1 MQSKNCYDQII
12 VLLLTLIRSI
22 TISPVSTA
30 AQSLVDSSRG
40 LSVRFPRFIKCRE
53 DKNIEDA
60 STPAFVANMWKSQQS
75 TSEKR
80 IEADQEDPDTDLI
93 AKSDNVESDS

>member
-1 MQSKNCYDQII
+1 MINSFYFS
-12 VLLLTLIRSI
+12 LAMIRSI

-30 AQSLVDSSRG
+30 AQNLIDASRG

-60 STPAFVANMWKSQQS
+60 STPAFMANMWKSQQS
-75 TSEKR
+75 TSETRKR
-80 IEADQEDPDTDLI
+80 KEADLGVDLI
-93 AKSDNVESDS
+93 TDSDNTESSDS